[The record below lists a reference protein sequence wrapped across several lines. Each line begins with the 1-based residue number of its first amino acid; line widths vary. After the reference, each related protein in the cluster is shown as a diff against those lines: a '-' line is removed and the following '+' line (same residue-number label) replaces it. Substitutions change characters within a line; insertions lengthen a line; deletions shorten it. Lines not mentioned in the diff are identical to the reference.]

1 MDPVQLAIDWLWLVI
16 ALPLGG
22 YVLLQVL
29 GRRIGE
35 PRAGWIATLLVGAA
49 FAVAAVASVDVL
61 TGESPHHTV
70 HLFTW
75 IPALGLDASLL
86 WDPLSTMMTL
96 VVTGVGFLIHL
107 YSVGYM
113 HGEARFGRF
122 FAYLNLF
129 IGSMLILVLADSF
142 GVLFVGWELV
152 GLSSYLLI
160 SFWFEKPVAAAAGK
174 KAFVVN
180 RIGDLGFL
188 VALMLIFAAFGTLNF
203 AAVFES
209 APEVLTTGM
218 ATAVTLLLLVGAAG
232 KSAQIPLYVWLPD
245 AMEGPTPVSAL
256 IHAATMVTAGV
267 YLVART
273 GALFDLAPV
282 SAAVVA
288 VVGAATALL
297 AAAIAVTQ
305 RDIKRVLAYSTVSQ
319 LGYMFMAVGA
329 AGYVAGMF
337 HLLTHAFFKALLFLG
352 AGSVIHAM
360 AGEQDMRK
368 MGGLRKAMPV
378 TFVTMVV
385 AWLSIAGVPFFSGF
399 WSKDEILAILYQ
411 RGGWWIGL
419 WALGLVTAAITGFY
433 MSRMIYLTFF
443 GEPRW
448 DEGVRP
454 HESPATMTLPLLA
467 LAGLSAVAGLINT
480 PFAPVLEH
488 FLEPSFELVTQAQI
502 PELRALW
509 ILAAVALLAA
519 AVGILYARR
528 RYLGAETPPEEA
540 GPWWQLA
547 EQGFRVDDLYGA
559 ALVVPGRKASEA
571 LAFEVDAKV
580 VDGAVNGVG
589 RLVQGGA
596 DLIRPLQTGF
606 ARSYVLGI
614 LLGTVGLVAWLLARG
629 VSW

>member
-1 MDPVQLAIDWLWLVI
+1 M
-16 ALPLGG
+16 
-22 YVLLQVL
+22 
-29 GRRIGE
+29 
-35 PRAGWIATLLVGAA
+35 
-49 FAVAAVASVDVL
+49 
-61 TGESPHHTV
+61 
-70 HLFTW
+70 
-75 IPALGLDASLL
+75 
-86 WDPLSTMMTL
+86 
-96 VVTGVGFLIHL
+96 
-107 YSVGYM
+107 
-113 HGEARFGRF
+113 
-122 FAYLNLF
+122 
-129 IGSMLILVLADSF
+129 
-142 GVLFVGWELV
+142 
-152 GLSSYLLI
+152 
-160 SFWFEKPVAAAAGK
+160 
-174 KAFVVN
+174 
-180 RIGDLGFL
+180 
-188 VALMLIFAAFGTLNF
+188 
-203 AAVFES
+203 
-209 APEVLTTGM
+209 LTTGT
-218 ATAVTLLLLVGAAG
+218 ATAITLLLLVGAAG

-297 AAAIAVTQ
+297 AATIAITQ

-385 AWLSIAGVPFFSGF
+385 AWLSIAGIPFFSGF
-399 WSKDEILAILYQ
+399 WSKDEILAVLYQ

-454 HESPATMTLPLLA
+454 HESPATMTLPLVG

-509 ILAAVALLAA
+509 ILAAVALAGGGGRDPVRPAALPGGRGSAGGGRALVAAGRAGLPGRRPLWRRSGRPGAEGVRGARLRGRRQGGRRRRQRGRSAGAGRRRPDPATADRVRPQLRARDPAGDRRVGGLAA
-519 AVGILYARR
+519 RPGSVLVSAR
-528 RYLGAETPPEEA
+528 
-540 GPWWQLA
+540 
-547 EQGFRVDDLYGA
+547 
-559 ALVVPGRKASEA
+559 
-571 LAFEVDAKV
+571 
-580 VDGAVNGVG
+580 
-589 RLVQGGA
+589 
-596 DLIRPLQTGF
+596 
-606 ARSYVLGI
+606 
-614 LLGTVGLVAWLLARG
+614 
-629 VSW
+629 

>member
-1 MDPVQLAIDWLWLVI
+1 MQLAIDWLWLVI

-22 YVLLQVL
+22 YALLQVL

-49 FAVAAVASVDVL
+49 FVVAAVASVEVL

-70 HLFTW
+70 YLFTW

-129 IGSMLILVLADSF
+129 IASMLILVLADSF

-188 VALMLIFAAFGTLNF
+188 VALMLIFAAFGTLDF
-203 AAVFES
+203 APVFAR
-209 APEVLTTGM
+209 APEVLATGT

-297 AAAIAVTQ
+297 AATIAVTQ

-368 MGGLRKAMPV
+368 MGGLRKVMPV

-399 WSKDEILAILYQ
+399 WSKDEILAVLYQ

-448 DEGVRP
+448 DEDVRP
-454 HESPATMTLPLLA
+454 HESPATMTLPLLG

-519 AVGILYARR
+519 VVGILYARR
-528 RYLGAETPPEEA
+528 RYLGAEAPPEEA

-547 EQGFRVDDLYGA
+547 EQGFRVDDLYGG
-559 ALVVPGRKASEA
+559 ALVIPGRKASEA

>member
-1 MDPVQLAIDWLWLVI
+1 MLA
-16 ALPLGG
+16 
-22 YVLLQVL
+22 
-29 GRRIGE
+29 
-35 PRAGWIATLLVGAA
+35 
-49 FAVAAVASVDVL
+49 
-61 TGESPHHTV
+61 TGT
-70 HLFTW
+70 
-75 IPALGLDASLL
+75 
-86 WDPLSTMMTL
+86 
-96 VVTGVGFLIHL
+96 
-107 YSVGYM
+107 
-113 HGEARFGRF
+113 
-122 FAYLNLF
+122 
-129 IGSMLILVLADSF
+129 
-142 GVLFVGWELV
+142 
-152 GLSSYLLI
+152 
-160 SFWFEKPVAAAAGK
+160 
-174 KAFVVN
+174 
-180 RIGDLGFL
+180 
-188 VALMLIFAAFGTLNF
+188 
-203 AAVFES
+203 
-209 APEVLTTGM
+209 
-218 ATAVTLLLLVGAAG
+218 ATAITLLLLVGAAG

-297 AAAIAVTQ
+297 AATIAITQ

-399 WSKDEILAILYQ
+399 WSKDEILAVLYQ

-454 HESPATMTLPLLA
+454 HESPATMTLPLVG

-519 AVGILYARR
+519 VVGILYARR
-528 RYLGAETPPEEA
+528 RYLGAEAPPEEA

-547 EQGFRVDDLYGA
+547 EQGFRVDDLYGG
-559 ALVVPGRKASEA
+559 ALVIPGRKASEA

-629 VSW
+629 MSW